1 MSFPFAV
8 SYEEIYEFV
17 PLGLEVLMI
26 HPDEIIS
33 VYDKGRNTPLPLREV
48 MNGEDRMHRVA
59 EALDILPA
67 VEFTPVQ
74 KNDDPDDIHVCLLC
88 DF

>member
-1 MSFPFAV
+1 VSFPFTV
-8 SYEEIYEFV
+8 FYEEIYELV

-33 VYDKGRNTPLPLREV
+33 VYDKGRNTPLSLREV
-48 MNGEDRMHRVA
+48 CDGEDGMHRIT
-59 EALDILPA
+59 ELLDILPA

-74 KNDDPDDIHVCLLC
+74 KNDDPDDIHPRLFCR
-88 DF
+88 F